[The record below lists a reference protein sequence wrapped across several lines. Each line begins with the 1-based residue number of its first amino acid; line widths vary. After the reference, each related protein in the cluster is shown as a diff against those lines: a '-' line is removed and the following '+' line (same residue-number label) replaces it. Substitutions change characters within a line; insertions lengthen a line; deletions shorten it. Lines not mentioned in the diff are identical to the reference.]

1 MSHNAG
7 TIKGEE
13 SMATVAPVP
22 VREYLETAYRPDCEY
37 IDGELRER
45 NTGATDHSR
54 LQMLLAGYL
63 FSRERQWGVTVL
75 PEQRVQVKTTRYRV
89 PAIVVLRGSLPD
101 MPILRQPPFLCIE
114 ILSREDSM
122 YDMQERI
129 DDYLSFGVENV
140 WVVHPRTRR
149 GFLYTAEGIREAK
162 DGVLRSANPD
172 IEVPLAELG

>member
-1 MSHNAG
+1 
-7 TIKGEE
+7 
-13 SMATVAPVP
+13 
-22 VREYLETAYRPDCEY
+22 
-37 IDGELRER
+37 
-45 NTGATDHSR
+45 
-54 LQMLLAGYL
+54 
-63 FSRERQWGVTVL
+63 
-75 PEQRVQVKTTRYRV
+75 
-89 PAIVVLRGSLPD
+89 
-101 MPILRQPPFLCIE
+101 
-114 ILSREDSM
+114 M